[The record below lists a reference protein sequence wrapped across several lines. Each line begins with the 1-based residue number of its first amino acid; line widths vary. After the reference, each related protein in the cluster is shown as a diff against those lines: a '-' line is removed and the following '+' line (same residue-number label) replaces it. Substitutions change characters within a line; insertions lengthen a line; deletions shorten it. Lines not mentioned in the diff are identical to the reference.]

1 MASQNDVARARRDGV
16 LFGIPLGDLG
26 WFASLLMGLTTG
38 MVAFFL
44 TTFVAIVIMLI
55 EQSATHRVPAY
66 DMAYKHFGLPVGGV
80 VLVVAMTYLGVQW
93 ARRMARRRRRTV

>member
-1 MASQNDVARARRDGV
+1 MTSHNDIARARRDGV

-44 TTFVAIVIMLI
+44 TTFLAIVVMLV

-66 DMAYKHFGLPVGGV
+66 DHAYKHFGFPVGLL
-80 VLVVAMTYLGVQW
+80 VLVIASTYLAVQW
-93 ARRMARRRRRTV
+93 GRRMARRRRGIA